1 MTAMTYSLA
10 VYLVMNDV
18 YVMTMGCLPDG
29 VVIVQE
35 SE

>member
-1 MTAMTYSLA
+1 MTAMAYSLDM
-10 VYLVMNDV
+10 YLVMNDV
-18 YVMTMGCLPDG
+18 YVMTMGCLRDG